1 MYFHS
6 QPPKYPCNS
15 GPPTNSGSPV
25 SLGSRDGHRACR
37 KQPDA
42 RRDAPRPPSQSLP
55 ASRSRL
61 PRRIAICNRQSTFP
75 TWIPEHLIISV
86 PAQRIVPCPA
96 WAPTKACASHER
108 WRQRRANPLAIPT
121 CMFWFRVSAWT
132 SHTLLEAKFDE
143 QENIELILGWA
154 IFQAGCHVGR

>member
-1 MYFHS
+1 MYS
-6 QPPKYPCNS
+6 AL
-15 GPPTNSGSPV
+15 PTNSGSPV

-55 ASRSRL
+55 ACRSRL

-96 WAPTKACASHER
+96 WAPTKHALHVSVGGKDGPTR
-108 WRQRRANPLAIPT
+108 WRSPRACFGFELVPG
-121 CMFWFRVSAWT
+121 
-132 SHTLLEAKFDE
+132 H
-143 QENIELILGWA
+143 LILYWRRSSMNRK
-154 IFQAGCHVGR
+154 ILDLFSAGPFSRPVATWDTDIKS

>member
-1 MYFHS
+1 M
-6 QPPKYPCNS
+6 QDETLPDP
-15 GPPTNSGSPV
+15 
-25 SLGSRDGHRACR
+25 LR
-37 KQPDA
+37 KAYRQVEA
-42 RRDAPRPPSQSLP
+42 AFREELRFAT
-55 ASRSRL
+55 
-61 PRRIAICNRQSTFP
+61 RQSTFP